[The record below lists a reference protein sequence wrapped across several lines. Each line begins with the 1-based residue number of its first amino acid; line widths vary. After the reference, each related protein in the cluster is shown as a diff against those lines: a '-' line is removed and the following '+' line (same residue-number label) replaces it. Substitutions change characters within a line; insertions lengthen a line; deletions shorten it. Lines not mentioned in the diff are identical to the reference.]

1 MADSIDASVKLL
13 EDCLG
18 LKQNELFL
26 IVTDNKKI
34 ALAQQLHHAGQRI
47 GAESMLLLMEEREKS
62 GQEPP
67 IPVAEAM
74 KQADA
79 VVCITEHSL
88 THTAARKE
96 AVATGTRVATMP
108 GITEDMFYH
117 GAVTADYQKVRA
129 LTEKVTTYLEQSSEV
144 RIEKEGE
151 SLTFSIAGRHGIAS
165 TGVLTERGD
174 SGNLPSGEAY
184 IAPVEGTA
192 TGKVEVDGSIADIG
206 ILNSPLWLT
215 LENGKLVDVKGEAA
229 EQLLTLLHTDKSR
242 QLAEFGIGT
251 NDKARITGVV
261 LEDEKVYGTIHLAF
275 GSNVTFGGQIEA
287 GVHIDLV
294 IKEPDV
300 YLDGKKFIDKGVP
313 LVNMSLSK

>member
-1 MADSIDASVKLL
+1 MADSIDVSAKLL
-13 EDCLG
+13 VDCLG
-18 LKQNELFL
+18 LKQEELFL
-26 IVTDNKKI
+26 IVTDNQKI
-34 ALAQQLHHAGQRI
+34 TLAQQLYQAGRRI

-67 IPVAEAM
+67 APVAEAM
-74 KQADA
+74 KRADA

-117 GAVTADYQKVRA
+117 GAITADYQKVKV
-129 LTEKVTTYLEQSSEV
+129 LTEKITTYLEQNNRV
-144 RIEKEGE
+144 RIEKDGE

-165 TGVLTERGD
+165 TGVLTNRGD

-192 TGKVEVDGSIADIG
+192 NGKIKVDGSIADIG
-206 ILNSPLWLT
+206 ILSSPLWLT
-215 LENGKLVDVKGEAA
+215 LENGRIVDAQGEAA
-229 EQLLTLLHTDKSR
+229 DQFLTLLHTDQSR

-294 IKEPDV
+294 IKEPNV
-300 YLDGKKFIDKGVP
+300 YLDEKKFMEKGIP
-313 LVNMSLSK
+313 IVN